1 MKKGN
6 IINDIEF
13 LRSKAASL
21 PRVPGV
27 YIMENRAG
35 DVIYVGKSRSLR
47 DRVSQYF
54 HGSHDIKTTKMASGV
69 NNFRFI
75 VCNSEMDALVLEN
88 DLIKKYTPKYN
99 ILLKDSKSYPYIKVT
114 DGEFPR
120 IVMTRRRGSDGKYF
134 GPYSSAGT
142 IFDVIS
148 TLEKILGIPSCKHSF
163 PRDIGKVRPC
173 VYRQIGRCC
182 GVCVGDVSAKEY
194 GEIIS
199 CAVQILKGNTK
210 EAKGALE
217 ERMYKAAAEE
227 RFEEAARCRDS
238 INALSKLENK
248 RKVTSLAPGSEYDVI
263 AVANSGGS
271 QCAAVFYVRDG
282 IISDSEQFIFGADEI
297 TGYITAN
304 EIDGAVVEDTFVRSE
319 GGSCGQNG
327 GANKTNV
334 ENETDDGAEEDFP
347 LSAFI
352 VNLYMGREYVPSE
365 ILLSFEMPEEERRLV
380 SEYLSRRAGKR
391 ITLRTPVRGELRSL
405 CVMAEN
411 DAKRHAES
419 RRRRADAN
427 ERVLGALAEA
437 LHLEVFPERIECY
450 DISNLGD
457 EHITAGMIVAADGV
471 FKKSD
476 YRYFNIKSTET
487 ADDYAS
493 MREALSRRLS
503 ELSGDD
509 SSFSVMPDLILLDG
523 GATHVSVIRQLVE
536 DMGLEIAVFGMVKDS
551 HHKTRTLVGGGR
563 EISIAKDMTL
573 FQFIYK
579 LQEEVHRYT
588 IGRMKAAK
596 LRSLKTSEL
605 EKIKG
610 IGPEKAKILLMAM
623 GTLDNIRG
631 ADADTLARVEKISRR
646 DAESIEEYF
655 RAEREGR
662 DKK

>member
-1 MKKGN
+1 MKKDPVM
-6 IINDIEF
+6 INDIGF

-21 PRVPGV
+21 PGLPGV
-27 YIMENRAG
+27 YIMENKHG
-35 DVIYVGKSRSLR
+35 EVIYVGKSRSLR

-54 HGSHDIKTTKMASGV
+54 RGSHDIKTAKMASNV

-75 VCNSEMDALVLEN
+75 VCNTEMDALILEN

-120 IVMTRRRGSDGKYF
+120 IVMTRKRMSDGKYF
-134 GPYSSAGT
+134 GPYSGAGI
-142 IFDVIS
+142 IFEVIS

-163 PRDIGKVRPC
+163 PKDIGKVRPC

-182 GVCVGDVSAKEY
+182 GVCAGDVDSAEY

-199 CAVQILKGNTK
+199 CAVQILRGNTK
-210 EAKGALE
+210 EAKNSLE

-238 INALSKLENK
+238 IAALSKLEAR
-248 RKVTSLAPGSEYDVI
+248 RKVTSLAPDSEYDVI
-263 AVANSGGS
+263 AVASSEGS
-271 QCAAVFYVRDG
+271 QCAAVFYIRDG

-297 TGYITAN
+297 TGYITKN
-304 EIDGAVVEDTFVRSE
+304 EVDGSVVEYRGE
-319 GGSCGQNG
+319 E
-327 GANKTNV
+327 A
-334 ENETDDGAEEDFP
+334 ENAESFEFP

-352 VNLYMGREYVPSE
+352 VNLYMGREYIPGE
-365 ILLSFEMPEEERRLV
+365 ILISFEMPENERELV
-380 SEYLSRRAGKR
+380 GEYLSRRAGR
-391 ITLRTPVRGELRSL
+391 RVTLKTPVRGELRHV
-405 CVMAEN
+405 CTMAEN
-411 DAKRHAES
+411 DARRHAES

-437 LHLEVFPERIECY
+437 LQVEVFPERIECY
-450 DISNLGD
+450 DISNLGN

-476 YRYFNIKSTET
+476 YRHFRIKSTET

-493 MREALSRRLS
+493 MREAITRRLS

-509 SSFSVMPDLILLDG
+509 KSFSVMPDLILLDG
-523 GATHVSVIRQLVE
+523 GDNHVSVVRQVVDE
-536 DMGLEIAVFGMVKDS
+536 MGLEIPVFGMVKDS

-588 IGRMKAAK
+588 VGRMTAAK
-596 LRSLKTSEL
+596 LKTLKTSEL

-610 IGPEKAKILLMAM
+610 IGPEKAKRLLMTL
-623 GTLDNIRG
+623 GTLDSIKN
-631 ADADTLARVEKISRR
+631 ASVSELEKTDKVSRR
-646 DAESIEEYF
+646 DAENIYEYF
-655 RAEREGR
+655 HGGNAGEQSPI
-662 DKK
+662 